1 MYPTVDEPSEN
12 IRFQEDATTEK
23 DASPA
28 SVRGGAGFEQRLHQL
43 LEAADR
49 VRTRA
54 ALLAAESQLTGKAP
68 PVASR
73 FRGGETSFGTGQRPV
88 FGRAP
93 G

>member
-49 VRTRA
+49 VRARA
-54 ALLAAESQLTGKAP
+54 ALLAAESQLLGKALQ
-68 PVASR
+68 SR
-73 FRGGETSFGTGQRPV
+73 LGFEVVKCPSERATPV
-88 FGRAP
+88 FGRARN
-93 G
+93 